1 MVGFLKKFLTVSLT
15 TILIL
20 IIVFNLVYLF
30 FFALFNS
37 QVFLAK
43 SVTLRDEFSKNE
55 LLQVAFQLDRLS
67 DAKRDLLVKDL
78 DVIIVPTAS
87 FSLGSDVSSNI
98 AQKIGEVTGKRVNVL
113 TDKTFERHEIV
124 DLSQENL
131 ENISKSV
138 AQKAGSKN
146 YLAIILL
153 DKSKET
159 PTNVGMAE
167 GERVIVLFE
176 DRIAELSETQTV
188 LDDLKVSTVLH
199 EYGHLIGL
207 EHNNNKGCLMNEKVE
222 SPGSNWSADMPQTFC
237 SFEKSEIEKLK

>member
-67 DAKRDLLVKDL
+67 DAKRDLLRKDL
-78 DVIIVPTAS
+78 DIIVIPTAD
-87 FSLGSDVSSNI
+87 FSLENGVSSNV
-98 AQKIGEVTGKRVNVL
+98 AKKISEVTEKKVSIV
-113 TDKTFERHEIV
+113 TDKILERKRIG
-124 DLSQENL
+124 DLSQENF
-131 ENISKSV
+131 EKISEEAAK
-138 AQKAGSKN
+138 KAGSKN

-153 DKSKET
+153 DKSGDA

-167 GERVIVLFE
+167 GERTIVLFE
-176 DRIAELSETQTV
+176 GRIAELSETQTV

-207 EHNNNKGCLMNEKVE
+207 EHNNNEGCLMNEKVE
-222 SPGSNWSADMPQTFC
+222 SPGNNWSASLPQTFC